1 MVPPIEQ
8 LTADGYDLQFG
19 TNVVGPFYFT
29 KLLLPTLISTAKSSP
44 DGHARILATAS
55 SAHLLTTL
63 NFNTFKDGP
72 ARKAAGPDTLYAQ
85 SKVVGLDTSVKLGWS
100 TNYIYAG
107 QRRSGKRTCE
117 ALWRSRDRFDVSEPW
132 SVVLVVIFYCDYTHQ
147 SIMQETSRPICC
159 DI

>member
-8 LTADGYDLQFG
+8 FTADGYDLQFG

-29 KLLLPTLISTAKSSP
+29 KLLLPTLLSTAKNSP

-72 ARKAAGPDTLYAQ
+72 ARKKAGTEKLYFQ
-85 SKVVGLDTSVKLGWS
+85 SKYVCTV
-100 TNYIYAG
+100 
-107 QRRSGKRTCE
+107 
-117 ALWRSRDRFDVSEPW
+117 
-132 SVVLVVIFYCDYTHQ
+132 
-147 SIMQETSRPICC
+147 
-159 DI
+159 

>member
-1 MVPPIEQ
+1 MNSPIEQ

-55 SAHLLTTL
+55 SAHLFHIL

-72 ARKAAGPDTLYAQ
+72 ARKAVSPGALYGQ
-85 SKVVGLDTSVKLGWS
+85 SKVVGWYECETELVL
-100 TNYIYAG
+100 IICAG
-107 QRRSGKRTCE
+107 QYRNGKRTRE

-132 SVVLVVIFYCDYTHQ
+132 SVVLVFIFQCDYTH
-147 SIMQETSRPICC
+147 SP
-159 DI
+159 